1 MRAPWGLTTLFCS
14 AQHAT
19 QADVLTVYRA
29 HRLPTSRGVQT
40 RDLPSR
46 RRSRRSRTWRSVYL
60 SSCCACIAACH
71 PQRAC
76 SLYMHTDAAC
86 VVCLRMCSVFMSRTE
101 PECPVEAQ
109 LATAVQHSEVVSVPL
124 PAEAGTDRKL
134 LAFPP
139 DGEFELWL
147 LEETDG
153 SVLEASATVDSLAS
167 ETQRQLAG
175 NQVVS

>member
-1 MRAPWGLTTLFCS
+1 
-14 AQHAT
+14 
-19 QADVLTVYRA
+19 
-29 HRLPTSRGVQT
+29 
-40 RDLPSR
+40 
-46 RRSRRSRTWRSVYL
+46 
-60 SSCCACIAACH
+60 
-71 PQRAC
+71 
-76 SLYMHTDAAC
+76 
-86 VVCLRMCSVFMSRTE
+86 MCSVFMSRTE

-109 LATAVQHSEVVSVPL
+109 LATAVQHSEIVSVPL
-124 PAEAGTDRKL
+124 PAQAGTDRKL